1 MAEENERDVK
11 VTNQVRVHATV
22 DVSMDSDKLNPV
34 QNMSFQEACMT
45 LINIKQALS
54 YIKTKR
60 KQFNC
65 IFSPPHIDIE
75 TGEHYYRITCSLT
88 TTMETSDDDAYKLGK
103 YEIDASILLTT
114 DITGSLIAESSSPPV
129 TLVQDIETLCRELST
144 AQKYCIEDYKG

>member
-1 MAEENERDVK
+1 MAEENERNVK

-22 DVSMDSDKLNPV
+22 DVSMDPDKLNFV
-34 QNMSFQEACMT
+34 QYMSSQEALIT
-45 LINIKQALS
+45 LVNIHQVLS
-54 YIKTKR
+54 WIKTKT

-75 TGEHYYRITCSLT
+75 TAEHYYRITCSLT

-114 DITGSLIAESSSPPV
+114 DSTCSLIAESSSRLV
-129 TLVQDIETLCRELST
+129 TLVQDIETICRELSQT
-144 AQKYCIEDYKG
+144 QKYHIEDYKG

>member
-1 MAEENERDVK
+1 MAEENERNVK

-22 DVSMDSDKLNPV
+22 DVSMDPGKLNFV
-34 QNMSFQEACMT
+34 QYMSYQEAFMA
-45 LINIKQALS
+45 LKNIHQVLS
-54 YIKTKR
+54 LIKTKSE
-60 KQFNC
+60 QFNC

-114 DITGSLIAESSSPPV
+114 DSTGSLIAESSSRLV
-129 TLVQDIETLCRELST
+129 KLVQDIETICRELSQT
-144 AQKYCIEDYKG
+144 QKYHIEDYKG